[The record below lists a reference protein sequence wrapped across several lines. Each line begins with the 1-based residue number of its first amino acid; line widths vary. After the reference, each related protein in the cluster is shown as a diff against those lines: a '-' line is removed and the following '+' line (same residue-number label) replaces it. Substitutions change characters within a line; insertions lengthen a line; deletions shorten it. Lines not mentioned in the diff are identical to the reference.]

1 MVLLIV
7 DDRDVL
13 GLGFAKVPVPVP
25 GVPVSLLVLSRCG
38 LLSPAERSPEGARW
52 PRDEAPALVLC
63 SQLGGRFPLSHTI
76 LIYTWYIMI
85 YIYN

>member
-13 GLGFAKVPVPVP
+13 GSGFAELPVPVP
-25 GVPVSLLVLSRCG
+25 GVPVSLLVLVRCG

-52 PRDEAPALVLC
+52 PWDEAPALVLC
-63 SQLGGRFPLSHTI
+63 SRLGGSFPLLYYFDLHMVHYDVY
-76 LIYTWYIMI
+76 L
-85 YIYN
+85 